1 MNIAVH
7 YIMPQ
12 TVYPI
17 NGKLSQQRKSL
28 LTHPFIRLKEIK
40 KKKKPTYDPFII
52 DTEKEFNTVEPKF
65 MRTSLVKQTL
75 KGKGKLNQV

>member
-1 MNIAVH
+1 MNIAID

-12 TVYPI
+12 IVYPI

-40 KKKKPTYDPFII
+40 EKKKKLTHDPFII
-52 DTEKEFNTVEPKF
+52 DTEKEFNAV
-65 MRTSLVKQTL
+65 
-75 KGKGKLNQV
+75 